1 MDSMKSDELEIM
13 VSKFLNGDLS
23 RDQEREALHS
33 IAEDEYSREMLRFN
47 RFLESSLKES
57 REAESFSVPEGFA
70 DDVMC
75 QIEQMEAET
84 ETETK
89 RSWFIELQSAVDG
102 WFRPREFTFRPAFVY
117 ALPVLLL
124 AGFVG
129 LMQPQDNSVVAIT
142 DVEATA
148 EYASYGDGGEQVW
161 IRFVYID
168 QDADQLAVAGN
179 FSDWDPIEMESQ
191 MLGDKK
197 IWTGMVPV
205 ERGEHHYM
213 FIKNGEE
220 WITDPLADLYR
231 DDGFGNKNAVIY
243 L

>member
-1 MDSMKSDELEIM
+1 MDEINQKELELL
-13 VSKFLNGDLS
+13 VCKFIEGDLTP
-23 RDQEREALHS
+23 DQEREVLHR
-33 IAEDEYSREMLRFN
+33 IAEDRHSREMLRFSRLLDN
-47 RFLESSLKES
+47 SLKKLTD
-57 REAESFSVPEGFA
+57 AESFSVPDGFS
-70 DDVMC
+70 DDVMY

-84 ETETK
+84 VPETN
-89 RSWFIELQSAVDG
+89 WVDHLQNVVSG
-102 WFRPREFTFRPAFVY
+102 WFKPQEFTVRPAFVY

-124 AGFVG
+124 AGFIG
-129 LMQPQDNSVVAIT
+129 LIQLQSDSEIVTPGIDPTGEYVSLDDEQD
-142 DVEATA
+142 
-148 EYASYGDGGEQVW
+148 QVW

-205 ERGEHHYM
+205 QRGEHHYM

-220 WITDPLADLYR
+220 WITDPLADVYR

>member
-1 MDSMKSDELEIM
+1 MDSMNRDELELL
-13 VSKFLNGDLS
+13 VSKFLDGDLS
-23 RDQEREALHS
+23 AEEEREALHR
-33 IAEDEYSREMLRFN
+33 IAEDDASRSMLRFD
-47 RFLESSLKES
+47 RLLENSLNKPFD
-57 REAESFSVPEGFA
+57 AESFSVPEGFS
-70 DDVMC
+70 DDVMY

-84 ETETK
+84 VPKTD
-89 RSWFIELQSAVDG
+89 WVDHLQNMVLG
-102 WFRPREFTFRPAFVY
+102 WFKPQEFTVRPAFVY

-124 AGFVG
+124 AGFIG
-129 LMQPQDNSVVAIT
+129 LIQLPSDSEILTPGIETTGEYVSLDDEQD
-142 DVEATA
+142 
-148 EYASYGDGGEQVW
+148 QVW

-179 FSDWDPIEMESQ
+179 FSDWNPIEMESQ

-205 ERGEHHYM
+205 QRGEHHYM

-220 WITDPLADLYR
+220 WITDPLADVYR

>member
-1 MDSMKSDELEIM
+1 MDSMNKDELELL
-13 VSKFLNGDLS
+13 VSKFLDGDLS
-23 RDQEREALHS
+23 ADEEREALHR
-33 IAEDEYSREMLRFN
+33 IAEDKSSRDLLRFD
-47 RFLESSLKES
+47 RFLDISLKD
-57 REAESFSVPEGFA
+57 RVDAESFSVPDGFT
-70 DDVMC
+70 DGVMH
-75 QIEQMEAET
+75 QIEQVEAEGES
-84 ETETK
+84 ET
-89 RSWFIELQSAVDG
+89 SWFDDLQAAVSG
-102 WFRPREFTFRPAFVY
+102 WFRPQEFTIRPAFVY

-129 LMQPQDNSVVAIT
+129 LMQLQDNS
-142 DVEATA
+142 EMATPGAATIA
-148 EYASYGDGGEQVW
+148 EYTSFDDEQEQVW

-179 FSDWDPIEMESQ
+179 FSDWNPIEMESQ

-205 ERGEHHYM
+205 QRGEHHYM

-220 WITDPLADLYR
+220 WITDPLAEVYR